1 MRKSVVTT
9 TTIAAGALLALAG
22 AAQAASKSDS
32 FQVSA
37 QVAKNCVISA
47 PDLNLG
53 TFDGTNDLTSSSAIS
68 VRCTSGT
75 TYDVDLSTG
84 SSGAYASRTLVNGA
98 DTLAYNLYTTNG
110 YGTIWGDTTAGTGR
124 PASGTGAGMGLAAAQ
139 TLTVYGRLLAVD
151 NSGPVADGTYT
162 DTIVA
167 TITY

>member
-1 MRKSVVTT
+1 MRRYVATT
-9 TTIAAGALLALAG
+9 TTIAAGVLLALAG

-37 QVAKNCVISA
+37 QVAKNCVINA
-47 PDLNLG
+47 PDLDLG
-53 TFDGTNDLTSSSAIS
+53 IFDGTNNLLSSAAIS
-68 VRCTSGT
+68 IRCTAGT
-75 TYDVDLSTG
+75 NYDVDLSTG

-98 DTLAYNLYTTNG
+98 DTLAYNLYTTNT

-124 PASGTGAGMGLAAAQ
+124 PATGIGTGMALVNAQ
-139 TLTVYGRLLAVD
+139 TLTVYGRLLAAS
-151 NSGPVADGTYT
+151 NAGPVTAGTYT